1 MPQPRFLDNKEAR
14 KQAIADL
21 GGVVKVAKACGVG
34 RNAVSNWYDRGFPRA
49 AYAVLA
55 PKLRRLGYA
64 FSDQAFLQHRPK
76 KNGGKT

>member
-1 MPQPRFLDNKEAR
+1 MPQPRYLDNKEAR
-14 KQAIADL
+14 KEAITRL
-21 GGVVKVAKACGVG
+21 GGVVKVAKWCGVG

-64 FSDQAFLQHRPK
+64 FSDQAFLQHRE
-76 KNGGKT
+76 KNGGKR